1 MNNGKKRSAEVA
13 IVCNF
18 FSCICGG
25 FILLATILLLLRI
38 FIGSIDIGSTV
49 ETVSSIS
56 LNDTELAGTIAKNLG
71 MDDEGSYNKWVLKD
85 KYGIDLDDDKISAGE
100 YIFAAIYENEASTLE
115 QQGIDERDVEKFIE
129 KLDMS
134 SLTDELIDNYMGV
147 ITGEEDEASITSKM
161 IIDTVKDNEKLINNT
176 LGIKFDDSDYDE
188 LEAYLDRMELEK
200 YTTVTD
206 DSIDIPDWVRTLINL
221 FYGDNITI
229 YVVSGLVIFMMSL
242 LIVLMNLH
250 KPYVVFNYL
259 GINTLITGIAGIV
272 FSQLL
277 AVLFEEIAYAAEYGE
292 DLINEIGSLLKDILF
307 KDSIIFT
314 AIGIILI
321 IIFIVISVIRKIMI
335 RKSEESF

>member
-1 MNNGKKRSAEVA
+1 
-13 IVCNF
+13 
-18 FSCICGG
+18 
-25 FILLATILLLLRI
+25 
-38 FIGSIDIGSTV
+38 
-49 ETVSSIS
+49 
-56 LNDTELAGTIAKNLG
+56 
-71 MDDEGSYNKWVLKD
+71 
-85 KYGIDLDDDKISAGE
+85 
-100 YIFAAIYENEASTLE
+100 
-115 QQGIDERDVEKFIE
+115 
-129 KLDMS
+129 
-134 SLTDELIDNYMGV
+134 MGV